1 MGSIVLARVD
11 SRLIHGQ
18 VITKWLSQV
27 GAERIIV
34 INNALVKDPFMMSI
48 YKMAAPPNI
57 KIDVFSIDDA
67 ASAWTK
73 DQFGNGK
80 ILLLFADLK
89 SALEAIEKGVEIKKL
104 QVGGLGGAPN
114 RKVIFQNIT
123 LDSKDMDILK
133 ALEVHQV
140 DVIFQVIPE
149 DRVLQLKEVYTKYN
163 K

>member
-18 VITKWLSQV
+18 VITKWISQV
-27 GAERIIV
+27 GADRIVV

-57 KIDVFSIDDA
+57 QIDVFSIDDSV
-67 ASAWTK
+67 SAWAK

-89 SALEAIEKGVEIKKL
+89 TALEVIEKGVEVKKL
-104 QVGGLGGAPN
+104 QVGGLGAAPN

-123 LDSKDMDILK
+123 LDGKDMDILK
-133 ALEVHQV
+133 ALEAHKV
-140 DVIFQVIPE
+140 DVFFQVIPE
-149 DRVLQLKEVYTKYN
+149 DRVLSLKEVYIKYN